1 MVIKTRKH
9 QLTHSK
15 YIKLALGMLL
25 RKEWWY
31 GFGPLAIISLAFIT
45 PYFWTFLIIGLLIP
59 IGYILFWLIQFAGLT
74 QHEMGKIMF
83 YNVNYDIDS
92 KQIIM
97 KFDAQ
102 RGMPMQWNTIKKV
115 AKTKEAFILSF
126 SKAQFF
132 YLPFDIYRTQ
142 NDLKLMETIMSRK
155 NLL

>member
-1 MVIKTRKH
+1 MVIKTRKY

-31 GFGPLAIISLAFIT
+31 GFGPLALIGIGIIAD
-45 PYFWTFLIIGLLIP
+45 YFWTFTIIALVIA

-115 AKTKEAFILSF
+115 AKTKDAFILSF

-132 YLPFDIYRTQ
+132 YLPFDIFRTQ